1 MPPTGR
7 PAPGSVAAL
16 DVGGTKLEA
25 GVVDPKGVVLA
36 RRKAATPSDDGG
48 DGAGEDL
55 FGVAADL
62 LGAVM
67 AEVAGPVGAIGV
79 GCGGPMDAS
88 TVSPLN
94 ITQWRGFPLRS
105 RLAAE
110 FGLPVGIDNDA
121 KALALA
127 EGAHGA
133 ASGVENYLAMVVSTG
148 VGGGV
153 VLDGRLLDG
162 AMGNAGHIGH
172 LVVDPQGR
180 RCVCGARGCLEA
192 QVSGTA
198 IAEITGRPAA
208 EADRTVR
215 LWAGRL
221 VGRAVGS
228 VCNLL
233 DLRLA
238 VLAGSVSIGFG
249 EPFIEAAQQEL
260 ERVARLAHCAGA
272 RIRIGGLG
280 ADGPLVGAA
289 CVGRRALAE
298 LEPT

>member
-1 MPPTGR
+1 MTATGR
-7 PAPGSVAAL
+7 TAPGFVAAL
-16 DVGGTKLEA
+16 DVGGTKIEA
-25 GVVDPKGVVLA
+25 GVVDPRGVVLA
-36 RRKAATPSDDGG
+36 RHRVATPPDNGG
-48 DGAGEDL
+48 DRAGEGL
-55 FGVAADL
+55 FDVAAGM
-62 LGAVM
+62 LGTVIAQ
-67 AEVAGPVGAIGV
+67 AGVPVDSIGV
-79 GCGGPMDAS
+79 GCGGPMDDPG
-88 TVSPLN
+88 VSPLN

-105 RLAAE
+105 RLKTE
-110 FGLPVGIDNDA
+110 FGLPVGVDNDA

-133 ASGVENYLAMVVSTG
+133 AVGVGNYLAMVVSTG

-162 AMGNAGHIGH
+162 SKGNAGHIGH

-208 EADRTVR
+208 EADKAVR
-215 LWAGRL
+215 RWAGRL

-249 EPFIEAAQQEL
+249 EPFVESAQQEL
-260 ERVARLAHCAGA
+260 ERVARLSHCTGA

-289 CVGRRALAE
+289 CVGRRALAGSE
-298 LEPT
+298 TM

>member
-1 MPPTGR
+1 MPATGR
-7 PAPGSVAAL
+7 TPGCVAAL
-16 DVGGTKLEA
+16 DVGGTKIEA
-25 GVVDPKGVVLA
+25 GVVDPTGTVLA
-36 RRKAATPSDDGG
+36 RQRIATPPDHG
-48 DGAGEDL
+48 DAGADQDL
-55 FGVAADL
+55 FVAAAEL
-62 LGAVM
+62 LAAVIAEAGASVD
-67 AEVAGPVGAIGV
+67 AIGV

-94 ITQWRGFPLRS
+94 ITQWRGFPLGS
-105 RLAAE
+105 ALTAE
-110 FGLPVGIDNDA
+110 FGLPVGLDNDA
-121 KALALA
+121 KALALG
-127 EGAHGA
+127 EGSHGA
-133 ASGVENYLAMVVSTG
+133 ACGVDNYLAMVVSTG

-153 VLDGRLLDG
+153 VLDGRLLHG

-180 RCVCGARGCLEA
+180 RCGCGARGCLEA

-198 IAEITGRPAA
+198 IAEMTGRPAS
-208 EADRTVR
+208 EADRSVR
-215 LWAGRL
+215 RWAGRL

-249 EPFIEAAQQEL
+249 APFLEAAQQEL
-260 ERVARLAHCAGA
+260 DRVARLAHCAGA
-272 RIRIGGLG
+272 SIRIGGLG

-289 CVGRRALAE
+289 CVGRRALSAAE
-298 LEPT
+298 ST

>member
-1 MPPTGR
+1 MPLTG
-7 PAPGSVAAL
+7 GSALGCVAAL
-16 DVGGTKLEA
+16 DVGGTKIEA
-25 GVVDPKGVVLA
+25 GVVDPRGGVLA
-36 RRKAATPSDDGG
+36 RARIPTPPDHGG
-48 DGAGEDL
+48 
-55 FGVAADL
+55 
-62 LGAVM
+62 
-67 AEVAGPVGAIGV
+67 VGAAQELFASAAELLAAVIAEASVVVDAVGV

-94 ITQWRGFPLRS
+94 ITQWRRFPLRAA
-105 RLAAE
+105 LVAE
-110 FGLPVGIDNDA
+110 FGLPVGVDNDA

-133 ASGVENYLAMVVSTG
+133 ASDVENFLAMVVSTG
-148 VGGGV
+148 VGGGL

-180 RCVCGARGCLEA
+180 RCGCGGRGCLEA

-198 IAEITGRPAA
+198 IAEITGRPAS
-208 EADRTVR
+208 EADLSVR
-215 LWAGRL
+215 RWAGRL

-233 DLRLA
+233 DLQLA

-249 EPFIEAAQQEL
+249 APFVEAAQQEL
-260 ERVARLAHCAGA
+260 DRVARLPNCAGA
-272 RIRIGGLG
+272 RIRIGGLA

-289 CVGRRALAE
+289 CVGRLALSGTD
-298 LEPT
+298 L

>member
-1 MPPTGR
+1 
-7 PAPGSVAAL
+7 
-16 DVGGTKLEA
+16 VGGTKLEA
-25 GVVDPKGVVLA
+25 GVVDPKGTVVA
-36 RRKAATPSDDGG
+36 RRRIGTPPYHGE
-48 DGAGEDL
+48 DGADEDL
-55 FGVAADL
+55 FGVAATL

-67 AEVAGPVGAIGV
+67 DETPGSVDSIGV
-79 GCGGPMDAS
+79 GCGGPMDAF

-94 ITQWRGFPLRS
+94 IAQWRRFPLGS
-105 RLAAE
+105 RLVAE
-110 FGLPVGIDNDA
+110 FGLPVGVDNDA

-133 ASGVENYLAMVVSTG
+133 ACGEENYLAMVVSTG

-198 IAEITGRPAA
+198 IAEITGKPAS
-208 EADRTVR
+208 EADGSVR
-215 LWAGRL
+215 RWAGRL

-289 CVGRRALAE
+289 CVGRLAWAE
-298 LEPT
+298 LDPT